1 MKPNFPNLSDLP
13 GRPAYL
19 ELLPEFLF
27 RTDELKSRY
36 LLKAWVLALLPS
48 LVLSALV
55 AAFLPDAGQP
65 DFAVEERGM
74 PFLVFLLVV
83 VSPVVETLFLA
94 PLVLILNRFF
104 GAGPAV
110 LLSALLWGAA
120 HSFAASAW
128 GLVIWW
134 PFLIMSI
141 ALLTWR
147 EAGLWTAIAMVVAIH
162 MLQNA
167 FGAAL
172 MLTLGPGH

>member
-1 MKPNFPNLSDLP
+1 MKPNLPNLPDLP

-19 ELLPEFLF
+19 ALLPEFLF

-55 AAFLPDAGQP
+55 ASLLPDAGQP
-65 DFAVEERGM
+65 DFAPEKVGM
-74 PFLVFLLVV
+74 PYLVFLLVV
-83 VSPVVETLFLA
+83 VSPIIETLVLA
-94 PLVLILNRFF
+94 PLVLVLNRFL

-110 LLSALLWGAA
+110 VLSALLWAAA
-120 HSFAASAW
+120 HSLEASAW

-167 FGAAL
+167 FGAVL
-172 MLTLGPGH
+172 LLTFGGGH

>member
-1 MKPNFPNLSDLP
+1 MTADDLP

-19 ELLPEFLF
+19 ALLPEFLF

-48 LVLSALV
+48 LVLGALV

-65 DFAVEERGM
+65 DFQPEKVGL
-74 PFLVFLLVV
+74 PYLVFLLVV
-83 VSPVVETLFLA
+83 VSPLIETLVLA
-94 PLVLILNRFF
+94 PLVLVLNRFF

-110 LLSALLWGAA
+110 VLSALLWGAA
-120 HSFAASAW
+120 HSLEATAW

-141 ALLTWR
+141 VLLTWR
-147 EAGLWTAIAMVVAIH
+147 ETGLWTAIGMVVGIH

-167 FGAAL
+167 FGAVL
-172 MLTLGPGH
+172 LLTSGAGH